1 MTLTGMFYIS
11 LAMPI
16 LTILILWFSWAKTWG
31 KLSKTVDD
39 NTKGIEKVRK
49 LIYSEDGSL
58 NFVIRK
64 EFEEREKDCPVLL
77 CSKIIDVRADVKE
90 NTLKIDKHLL
100 IIGRFET
107 IVEQVSKTVE
117 KNETCSKE
125 LGKSVNALTTQVA
138 ILANRI
144 D

>member
-77 CSKIIDVRADVKE
+77 CSKIIDVRVDVKE
-90 NTLKIDKHLL
+90 NTTKIDKHLL
-100 IIGRFET
+100 VIGQFEM

-117 KNETCSKE
+117 KNEMCSKE